1 MTFKLTN
8 ISKRVSAEF
17 KAYFS
22 PESDSEFTISPEEG
36 ILAKHGSDGTAFVI
50 SFTPVEYGKEKLAKL
65 IIETKQMYWSFS
77 VKGTFPKYK
86 KPRAKHSSI
95 DSKLKPGTLS

>member
-36 ILAKHGSDGTAFVI
+36 LLAKHGR
-50 SFTPVEYGKEKLAKL
+50 YLL
-65 IIETKQMYWSFS
+65 
-77 VKGTFPKYK
+77 
-86 KPRAKHSSI
+86 
-95 DSKLKPGTLS
+95 